1 MVESRMAAIRLNYDY
16 RCPYTAVVHDTVLD
30 ALDAGADWDIA
41 FEPFSLGQA
50 HVADGQ
56 LPIWERPDD
65 DSGLEALQVSVVV
78 RDRFPDAFLAVH
90 RGIFAI
96 RFTDAKPLS
105 RPNIDAV
112 LRTAGLEPDDVWPHI
127 DDGSALSTVR
137 DEHTAQVKELEVWG
151 VPTFMIDDQA
161 VFVRLT
167 ERSDGD
173 GALATR
179 RIQRVLDLIEDEPV
193 LNEYKHTSIDH

>member
-1 MVESRMAAIRLNYDY
+1 MVERHMPAFRLNFDY

-30 ALDAGADWDIA
+30 ALEAGAEWDVT

-50 HVADGQ
+50 HVEDGQ

-65 DSGLEALQVSVVV
+65 DSGLDALQVSVVV
-78 RDRFPDAFLAVH
+78 RDRFPDAFRAVH
-90 RGIFAI
+90 RGLFAI
-96 RFTDAKPLS
+96 RFTHAKPLD

-112 LRTAGLEPDDVWPHI
+112 LRAAGVEPDDVWAHV
-127 DDGSALSTVR
+127 DDGSALITVR

-151 VPTFMIDDQA
+151 VPTFMADDQA

-179 RIQRVLDLIEDEPV
+179 RIQRVLDLIDEEPV
-193 LNEYKHTSIDH
+193 LNEYKHTSIKN